1 MSKTLH
7 YKLDKEGIVTL
18 TIDVPDRSMNVLTP
32 ELTREIAEYADKVSG
47 DDKVKGVV
55 IVSGKNSF
63 IAGAD
68 LKDLVTAYDRGAT
81 LKQCYDWSQ
90 ELSQAYRKLETCGK
104 PVAVAING
112 VALGGGLELC
122 LACHYRVLSDHPKA
136 VVGLP
141 ESQVGL
147 LPGAGGTQRLPRLIG
162 IREALPLMLE
172 GRHVRPDKAL
182 ALGIVHEIAP
192 VAELEARARKWV
204 LEKGDPEAP
213 WDKKGF
219 KVPGGAGAM
228 HPGAAQTFMVG
239 NALTSK
245 TTQNN
250 YPAALGIMS
259 AVYEGTA
266 MPIDRGLQVE
276 SKYFAQLLAGPVA
289 RNMMRTLFINKGLAD
304 KLARRPKDVEKS
316 QVKKLGILGAGM
328 MGAGV
333 AYVSAGA
340 GMEVVLLDTDLA
352 SAEKGKQYSAG
363 LLAKQVERG
372 KMDQAKAEALLG
384 MIKPSADYADL
395 AGCDLVIEA
404 VFESREIKAD
414 VTAKTEAVIPVTSV
428 FASNTS
434 TLPITGLAQASKR
447 PDQFIGIHFF
457 SPVDKM
463 PLVEIIVGEK
473 TSDETIAKALDYVGQ
488 LRKTPIVVNDSRG
501 FYTSRCFGTY
511 TNEGMTLLKEGV
523 NPALIENVARQAG
536 MPVGPLAVADEVAI
550 ELAYKVMKQTEMD
563 MGDGYTRPTSYDVVD
578 KFVNELGRKGKRS
591 GKGFYA
597 YPEGGRKHLWEGLAD
612 IYPLAAEQPAPEE
625 VKTRLLYI
633 QALET
638 ARCVE
643 EGVVTH
649 PEDAD
654 IGSIFGWGFPPY
666 TGGTLSF
673 IDTVGLEKF
682 VSECDR
688 LAAAYGERFQVSDW
702 LRARARQG
710 ELFYPLPADLG
721 ASAA

>member
-1 MSKTLH
+1 MSKTIS
-7 YKLDKEGIVTL
+7 YKLDQEGIATL

-32 ELTREIAEYADKVSG
+32 ELTREIAEYADKVKA

-68 LKDLVTAYDRGAT
+68 LKDLVTAHDRGAT

-90 ELSQAYRKLETCGK
+90 ELSGAYRKLETCGK

-136 VVGLP
+136 KVGLP
-141 ESQVGL
+141 EVQVGL

-172 GRHVRPDKAL
+172 GRHVAPEKAL
-182 ALGIVHEIAP
+182 KLGIVHEIAP
-192 VAELEARARKWV
+192 VEELEARARKWV
-204 LEKGDPEAP
+204 LESGDAEAP

-219 KVPGGAGAM
+219 KVPGGAGGM
-228 HPGAAQTFMVG
+228 HPAAVQTFIIG
-239 NALTSK
+239 NALMAKNS
-245 TTQNN
+245 QHN

-259 AVYEGTA
+259 SVYEGTA

-289 RNMMRTLFINKGLAD
+289 RNMMRTLFVNKGLAD
-304 KLARRPKDVEKS
+304 KLARRPAGIEKS

-333 AYVSAGA
+333 AYVSAMA
-340 GMEVVLLDTDLA
+340 GMEVILLDTELA
-352 SAEKGKQYSAG
+352 SAEKGKQYSES
-363 LLAKQVERG
+363 LLTKAVERG
-372 KMDQAKAEALLG
+372 KMDQAKAEGVLG
-384 MIKPSADYADL
+384 LIKPTTEYADL
-395 AGCDLVIEA
+395 EGCDLVIEA

-414 VTAKTEAVIPVTSV
+414 VTAKTEAVIPETSV

-434 TLPITGLAQASKR
+434 TLPITGLATASKR
-447 PDQFIGIHFF
+447 PEQFIGIHFF

-473 TSDETIAKALDYVGQ
+473 TNDETIARSLDYVGQ

-523 NPALIENVARQAG
+523 NPALIENVARGAG
-536 MPVGPLAVADEVAI
+536 MPVGPLAVTDEVAI
-550 ELAYKVMKQTEMD
+550 ELAYKVMKQTEVD
-563 MGDGYTRPTSYDVVD
+563 MGDAYVRPSSYEVVN

-591 GKGFYA
+591 GKGFYE
-597 YPEGGRKHLWEGLAD
+597 YPEGGRKHLWEGLSE
-612 IYPLAAEQPAPEE
+612 IYPLAAEQPDQEE
-625 VKTRLLYI
+625 IKKRLLYI

-638 ARCVE
+638 ARCME

-649 PEDAD
+649 AEDAD

-673 IDTVGLEKF
+673 IDTVGLKEF
-682 VSECDR
+682 VAECDR
-688 LAAAYGERFQVSDW
+688 MAEAYGERFTVSDW
-702 LRARARQG
+702 LRKKAADG
-710 ELFYPLPADLG
+710 ERFYPLPASED
-721 ASAA
+721 AA

>member
-1 MSKTLH
+1 MSKTIK
-7 YKLDKEGIVTL
+7 YKLDEEGIVTL

-32 ELTREIAEYADKVSG
+32 ELTREIAECAGKVSA
-47 DDKVKGVV
+47 DDAVKGVV

-68 LKDLVTAYDRGAT
+68 LKDLVTAYDRSAT

-172 GRHVRPDKAL
+172 GRHVRPDQAL

-228 HPGAAQTFMVG
+228 HPGAVQTFIVG
-239 NALTSK
+239 NALTAKAS
-245 TTQNN
+245 QHN

-259 AVYEGTA
+259 SVYEGTA
-266 MPIDRGLQVE
+266 MPIDKGLQVE
-276 SKYFAQLLAGPVA
+276 SKYFARLLAGPVA

-352 SAEKGKQYSAG
+352 SAEKGKQYSAS

-372 KMDQAKAEALLG
+372 KMDQSKAEALLG
-384 MIKPSADYADL
+384 MIKPSTDYADL
-395 AGCDLVIEA
+395 EGCDLVIEA

-414 VTAKTEAVIPVTSV
+414 VTAKTEAVIPTTSV

-434 TLPITGLAQASKR
+434 TLPITGLAEASKR

-523 NPALIENVARQAG
+523 NPAFIENVARQAG
-536 MPVGPLAVADEVAI
+536 MPVGPLAVTDEVAI
-550 ELAYKVMKQTEMD
+550 ELAYKVMKQTEVD
-563 MGDGYTRPTSYDVVD
+563 MGAAYKRPSSYEVVD

-597 YPEGGRKHLWEGLAD
+597 YPEGGRKHLWEGLAE
-612 IYPLAAEQPAPEE
+612 IYPLAAEQPTAEE

-649 PEDAD
+649 SEDAD

-702 LRARARQG
+702 LRARARKG
-710 ELFYPLPADLG
+710 ERFYALPAELD

>member
-1 MSKTLH
+1 MSKTIS
-7 YKLDKEGIVTL
+7 YKLDQEGIATL

-32 ELTREIAEYADKVSG
+32 ELTREIADYADKVKA

-90 ELSQAYRKLETCGK
+90 ELSGAYRKLETCGK

-136 VVGLP
+136 KVGLP
-141 ESQVGL
+141 EVQVGL

-172 GRHVRPDKAL
+172 GRHVAPDKAL
-182 ALGIVHEIAP
+182 KLGIVHEIAP
-192 VAELEARARKWV
+192 VEELEARARKWV
-204 LEKGDPEAP
+204 LESGDAEAP

-219 KVPGGAGAM
+219 KVPGGAGGM
-228 HPGAAQTFMVG
+228 HPAAVQTFIIG
-239 NALTSK
+239 NALMAKNS
-245 TTQNN
+245 QHN

-259 AVYEGTA
+259 SVYEGTA

-289 RNMMRTLFINKGLAD
+289 RNMMRTLFVNKGLAD
-304 KLARRPKDVEKS
+304 KLARRPAGIDKS
-316 QVKKLGILGAGM
+316 KVKKLGILGAGM

-340 GMEVVLLDTDLA
+340 GMEVILLDTELA
-352 SAEKGKQYSAG
+352 SAEKGKQYSES
-363 LLAKQVERG
+363 LLTKAVERG
-372 KMDQAKAEALLG
+372 KMDQAKAEGVLSL
-384 MIKPSADYADL
+384 IKPTTEYAEL
-395 AGCDLVIEA
+395 EGCDLVIEA

-414 VTAKTEAVIPVTSV
+414 VTAKTEAVIPETSV

-434 TLPITGLAQASKR
+434 TLPITGLATASKR
-447 PDQFIGIHFF
+447 PEQFIGIHFF

-473 TSDETIAKALDYVGQ
+473 TNEETIARALDYVGQ

-523 NPALIENVARQAG
+523 NPALIENVARGAG
-536 MPVGPLAVADEVAI
+536 MPVGPLAVTDEVAI
-550 ELAYKVMKQTEMD
+550 ELAYKVMKQTEAD
-563 MGDGYTRPTSYDVVD
+563 MGDAYVRPSSYEVVN

-591 GKGFYA
+591 GKGFYE
-597 YPEGGRKHLWEGLAD
+597 YPEGGRKHLWEGLSE
-612 IYPLAAEQPAPEE
+612 IYPLAAKQPEQEE
-625 VKTRLLYI
+625 IKKRLLYI

-638 ARCVE
+638 ARCME

-649 PEDAD
+649 AEDAD

-673 IDTVGLEKF
+673 IDTVGLKEF
-682 VSECDR
+682 VAECDR
-688 LAAAYGERFQVSDW
+688 MAEAYGDRFTVSDW
-702 LRARARQG
+702 LRKKAADG
-710 ELFYPLPADLG
+710 ERFYPLPASD
-721 ASAA
+721 AAA